1 MARRLP
7 FILLLWLSADLY
19 FYQAVQ
25 TIVSSG
31 TLLWAYWL
39 VDFLLIAGI
48 FISLAAPR
56 GSRIQ
61 QTLIAWLMGLMLLSF
76 IPRLCSVPVLLIEDS
91 IRLFR
96 GFPPRSVWVSALAVS
111 IAAIVFFFVLFG
123 ITRGRHFYRVRK
135 ETLSFPDLPEAFDGF
150 TITQITD
157 VHSGSFTNAAG
168 VQKGLDLVNDQH
180 SDIILFTGDLVNH
193 RASEMDRWIPAFS
206 GLKAPMGK
214 FSVLGNHDYGD
225 YIQWET
231 PEAKRAN
238 LTRLQQVHAD
248 IGFRLLLDEAVTIRK
263 DGQSIVLLGV
273 ENWGKG
279 GFHKYG
285 DLKKATTAV
294 PDDAFKIL
302 MSHDPSH
309 WEGVTLGHHQHI
321 HLTLSGH
328 THGMQFGFELFGFKW
343 SPIKYVYKQWAGLYE
358 QAGRFLYVNRG
369 FGFLG
374 LKGRIG
380 IWPEIAVIRLKRQAT
395 AKYNHT
401 DTTASSNSSP
411 HLPSHT
417 IAARHT
423 PTHVAHPRRI
433 SS

>member
-7 FILLLWLSADLY
+7 FILLLWLGADLY
-19 FYQAVQ
+19 FYQAIR
-25 TIVSSG
+25 TIVSSD

-39 VDFLLIAGI
+39 VDLLLIAGI
-48 FISLAAPR
+48 FLSFSVPR

-76 IPRLCSVPVLLIEDS
+76 IPRLCAAPLLLIED
-91 IRLFR
+91 ITRVFR
-96 GFPPRSVWVSALAVS
+96 GFPPRSVWVSEGVVG
-111 IAAIVFFFVLFG
+111 IAAILFFIVLFG
-123 ITRGRHFYRVRK
+123 ITRGRHFYRVRQ
-135 ETLSFPDLPEAFDGF
+135 ETIAFPDLPEAFDGF

-168 VQKGLDLVNDQH
+168 VQKGLDLVNAQQ
-180 SDIILFTGDLVNH
+180 SDVILFTGDLVNN

-238 LTRLQQVHAD
+238 LMRLQQVHAD
-248 IGFRLLLDEAVTIRK
+248 IGFRLLLDEAVTLRK

-279 GFHKYG
+279 GFHKHG
-285 DLKKATTAV
+285 DLKKATATV
-294 PDDAFKIL
+294 SNEAFKIL
-302 MSHDPSH
+302 LSHDPSH

-358 QAGRFLYVNRG
+358 QEGRFLYVNRG

-380 IWPEIAVIRLKRQAT
+380 MWPEIAVITLKRTQRA
-395 AKYNHT
+395 
-401 DTTASSNSSP
+401 
-411 HLPSHT
+411 
-417 IAARHT
+417 
-423 PTHVAHPRRI
+423 
-433 SS
+433 

>member
-1 MARRLP
+1 MASRLF
-7 FILLLWLSADLY
+7 FILLLWLGADLY

-31 TLLWAYWL
+31 ALLWAYWL

-48 FISLAAPR
+48 FLSLAAPR
-56 GSRIQ
+56 GSRVQ
-61 QTLIAWLMGLMLLSF
+61 QTLFAWVIGGMLLAF
-76 IPRLCSVPVLLIEDS
+76 IPRLCAVPILFVED
-91 IRLFR
+91 ITRLFR
-96 GFPPRSVWVSALAVS
+96 GSSPREVWVSELAVS
-111 IAAIVFFFVLFG
+111 IAAILFFIVLFG
-123 ITRGRHFYRVRK
+123 ITRGRHFYRVRQ
-135 ETLSFPDLPEAFDGF
+135 ETIYFPDLPETFDGF

-168 VQKGLDLVNDQH
+168 VQKGLNLVNDQH
-180 SDIILFTGDLVNH
+180 SDVILFTGDLVNN
-193 RASEMDRWIPAFS
+193 RASEMDPWIPAFS
-206 GLKAPMGK
+206 RLKAPMGK

-225 YIQWET
+225 YIPWET

-238 LTRLQQVHAD
+238 LTRLRQVHAD
-248 IGFRLLLDEAVTIRK
+248 IGFRLLQDEAVTLRK
-263 DGQSIVLLGV
+263 NGESIVLLGV

-279 GFHKYG
+279 SFHKYG
-285 DLKKATTAV
+285 DLKKATAAV

-321 HLTLSGH
+321 HMTLSGH

-343 SPIKYVYKQWAGLYE
+343 SPVKYVYKQWAGLYE

-380 IWPEIAVIRLKRQAT
+380 MWPEIAVITLKRQAG
-395 AKYNHT
+395 
-401 DTTASSNSSP
+401 SR
-411 HLPSHT
+411 
-417 IAARHT
+417 AA
-423 PTHVAHPRRI
+423 VL
-433 SS
+433 